1 MADASMSIKD
11 ILAASEHEASP
22 YEWKGAFS
30 DYLAMVVDNPSIAK
44 LAHARVRDAI
54 LAKGVDYSP
63 SGEPIYR
70 LFENDVFGMEDVLAR
85 IVEYFEAAGKGT
97 ETRKRILLLLGP
109 PASGK
114 STIVALI
121 KKALEEYTQTDEG
134 AVFAL
139 AGCPMQEDP
148 LHLIPHSLRTVLREE
163 YGIEIEGEL
172 NPRNRYLLRTKY
184 NGKIADV
191 PVERVVFSEQE
202 AVGIGYYVATNPN
215 ADASLLLGSID
226 SGRLEGSRTEVAG
239 QAFRMDG
246 EFNVANRGLIELVE
260 MFKADRRV
268 LTTLLGLAQEQ
279 VIKMEKFGSIYA
291 DEVIIGH
298 SNEGDFTTFAMDEH
312 SEALKDR
319 ITAVQVPYNL
329 RVSEDVKIYERTLA
343 KRQEGG
349 VCIAP
354 LALRVAGTYA
364 VLSRLQQ
371 PNRQGMTLLDKMRL
385 YDGRKV
391 GSYTRQDVAQMK
403 QDSVGEGMSG
413 ISPRYVMNRLAA
425 VASAPGVKCVSPLAV
440 IDSLWRGISEN
451 VSLDQSSRMASISL
465 ITDTVSEYNDL
476 AMSEVKRAFHDS
488 FDDSASTHLNGYLRN
503 VRAYCSEGASADDYD
518 EREMQTMERAHTREG
533 QGGVPGRDRQAGE
546 PVQLSGAQVHVH
558 HRAEAEGGDRGSA
571 VPVGAGADRGPDA
584 PAAGTSASGVDA
596 SPGAHRQAADG
607 QVRLLRGVRGGH
619 PGVRDR
625 AAAAQGDVHED
636 EERGRDV
643 AVEPLPG
650 KRRAG
655 DAGRGVLGRRGE
667 EPTGR
672 PGASEARARPLSL
685 WVGRLRC
692 SRGVAVGR
700 GRGRRA

>member
-134 AVFAL
+134 AVYAL

-403 QDSVGEGMSG
+403 LDSVGEGMSG

-518 EREMQTMERAHTREG
+518 EREMQTMERAVGIRERDKGAFREEIDKLASLYSSRERRFTYTTEPRLRAAIEARLFPSERELTAALTRPRLARRRAEWTHRRVLIVKRLMDKYG
-533 QGGVPGRDRQAGE
+533 YCGVCAEDILEYVTELLQ
-546 PVQLSGAQVHVH
+546 
-558 HRAEAEGGDRGSA
+558 HRAMFTKTKSAGVTWQWNLYPESDALATRAEGF
-571 VPVGAGADRGPDA
+571 
-584 PAAGTSASGVDA
+584 
-596 SPGAHRQAADG
+596 
-607 QVRLLRGVRGGH
+607 
-619 PGVRDR
+619 
-625 AAAAQGDVHED
+625 
-636 EERGRDV
+636 
-643 AVEPLPG
+643 
-650 KRRAG
+650 
-655 DAGRGVLGRRGE
+655 
-667 EPTGR
+667 
-672 PGASEARARPLSL
+672 
-685 WVGRLRC
+685 
-692 SRGVAVGR
+692 
-700 GRGRRA
+700 

>member
-121 KKALEEYTQTDEG
+121 KKALDEYTQTDEG
-134 AVFAL
+134 AVYAL

-518 EREMQTMERAHTREG
+518 EREMQTMERAVGIRERDKGAFREEIDKLASLYSSRERRFTYTTEPRLRAAIEARLFPSERELTAALTRPRLARRRAEWTHRRVLIVKRLMDKYG
-533 QGGVPGRDRQAGE
+533 YCGVCAEDILEYVTELLQ
-546 PVQLSGAQVHVH
+546 
-558 HRAEAEGGDRGSA
+558 HRAMFTKTKSAGVTWQWNLYPESDALATRAEGF
-571 VPVGAGADRGPDA
+571 
-584 PAAGTSASGVDA
+584 
-596 SPGAHRQAADG
+596 
-607 QVRLLRGVRGGH
+607 
-619 PGVRDR
+619 
-625 AAAAQGDVHED
+625 
-636 EERGRDV
+636 
-643 AVEPLPG
+643 
-650 KRRAG
+650 
-655 DAGRGVLGRRGE
+655 
-667 EPTGR
+667 
-672 PGASEARARPLSL
+672 
-685 WVGRLRC
+685 
-692 SRGVAVGR
+692 
-700 GRGRRA
+700 

>member
-1 MADASMSIKD
+1 MSIKD
-11 ILAASEHEASP
+11 ILAASEHEAAP
-22 YEWKGAFS
+22 YEWKGSFS
-30 DYLAMVVDNPSIAK
+30 DYLAMVVEDPSIAK

-54 LAKGVDYSP
+54 IAKGVDTSS

-70 LFENDVFGMEDVLAR
+70 LFENDVFGLEDVLAR

-121 KKALEEYTQTDEG
+121 KKALEDYTRTDEG
-134 AVFAL
+134 AVYAL

-148 LHLIPHSLRTVLREE
+148 LHLIPHSLRPVLRDE
-163 YGIEIEGEL
+163 YGIDIEGEL

-191 PVERVVFSEQE
+191 PVERIVFSEQE

-226 SGRLEGSRTEVAG
+226 TGRLEGSRTEVAG

-298 SNEGDFTTFAMDEH
+298 SNEGDFNTFAMDEH

-329 RVSEDVKIYERTLA
+329 RVSEDVKIYERAMA
-343 KRQEGG
+343 KRQEHGM
-349 VCIAP
+349 CIAP

-391 GSYTRQDVAQMK
+391 GAYTRQDVAQMK

-413 ISPRYVMNRLAA
+413 ISPRYVMNRVAA
-425 VASAPGVKCVSPLAV
+425 AASAPGLKCVTPLAV

-451 VSLDQSSRMASISL
+451 VSLDLSSRAASISL

-488 FDDSASTHLNGYLRN
+488 FDDSAATHLSGYLRN
-503 VRAYCSEGASADDYD
+503 VRAYCSEDASTDDYD
-518 EREMQTMERAHTREG
+518 EREMQTMERAVGIRERDKAAFREEIDKLASLYTSRERRFTYTTDPRLRAAVESRLFPSERELAAALTR
-533 QGGVPGRDRQAGE
+533 PRLARR
-546 PVQLSGAQVHVH
+546 
-558 HRAEAEGGDRGSA
+558 RAEWTHRRVMIVKRLMDKYDYCGVCAEDLLEYVTELLQHKPMFTKTKSA
-571 VPVGAGADRGPDA
+571 GVTWQWNLYPESDA
-584 PAAGTSASGVDA
+584 LAT
-596 SPGAHRQAADG
+596 
-607 QVRLLRGVRGGH
+607 
-619 PGVRDR
+619 R
-625 AAAAQGDVHED
+625 AE
-636 EERGRDV
+636 
-643 AVEPLPG
+643 
-650 KRRAG
+650 
-655 DAGRGVLGRRGE
+655 
-667 EPTGR
+667 TF
-672 PGASEARARPLSL
+672 
-685 WVGRLRC
+685 
-692 SRGVAVGR
+692 
-700 GRGRRA
+700 

>member
-1 MADASMSIKD
+1 MSIKD
-11 ILAASEHEASP
+11 ILAASEHEAAP
-22 YEWKGAFS
+22 YEWKGSFS
-30 DYLAMVVDNPSIAK
+30 DYLAMVVENPSIAK

-54 LAKGVDYSP
+54 IAKGVDTSS

-70 LFENDVFGMEDVLAR
+70 LFENEVFGLEDVLAR

-121 KKALEEYTQTDEG
+121 KKALEDYTRTDEG
-134 AVFAL
+134 AVYAL

-148 LHLIPHSLRTVLREE
+148 LHLIPHSLRPVLRDE

-191 PVERVVFSEQE
+191 PVERTVFSEQE

-226 SGRLEGSRTEVAG
+226 TGRLEGSRTEVAG

-298 SNEGDFTTFAMDEH
+298 SNEGDFNTFAMDEH

-329 RVSEDVKIYERTLA
+329 RVSEDVKIYERAMA
-343 KRQEGG
+343 KRQEHGM
-349 VCIAP
+349 CIAP
-354 LALRVAGTYA
+354 LALQVAGTYA

-391 GSYTRQDVAQMK
+391 GAYTRQDVAQMK
-403 QDSVGEGMSG
+403 QDHMGEGMSG
-413 ISPRYVMNRLAA
+413 ISPRYVMNRVAA
-425 VASAPGVKCVSPLAV
+425 VASAPGVKCVTPLAV

-451 VSLDQSSRMASISL
+451 VSLDLSSRAASISL

-488 FDDSASTHLNGYLRN
+488 FDDSAATHLSGYLRN
-503 VRAYCSEGASADDYD
+503 VRAYCSEGASTDDYD
-518 EREMQTMERAHTREG
+518 EREMQTMERAVGIRE
-533 QGGVPGRDRQAGE
+533 RDK
-546 PVQLSGAQVHVH
+546 GAF
-558 HRAEAEGGDRGSA
+558 RDEIDKL
-571 VPVGAGADRGPDA
+571 
-584 PAAGTSASGVDA
+584 ASLY
-596 SPGAHRQAADG
+596 S
-607 QVRLLRGVRGGH
+607 
-619 PGVRDR
+619 
-625 AAAAQGDVHED
+625 
-636 EERGRDV
+636 
-643 AVEPLPG
+643 
-650 KRRAG
+650 
-655 DAGRGVLGRRGE
+655 
-667 EPTGR
+667 
-672 PGASEARARPLSL
+672 S
-685 WVGRLRC
+685 
-692 SRGVAVGR
+692 
-700 GRGRRA
+700 RGRRFTYTTDPRLRAAIESRLFPSERELTAALTRPRLARRRAEWTHRRVMIVKRLMDKYGYCGVCAEDLLEYVTELLQNKAMFTKTKSAGVTWQWNLNPESDALATRAETF